1 MKVWSLVKG
10 VLLLG
15 GAKVGCARREFAV
28 MAIFKEAL

>member
-1 MKVWSLVKG
+1 MKG

-15 GAKVGCARREFAV
+15 GVKVGCALREFAV